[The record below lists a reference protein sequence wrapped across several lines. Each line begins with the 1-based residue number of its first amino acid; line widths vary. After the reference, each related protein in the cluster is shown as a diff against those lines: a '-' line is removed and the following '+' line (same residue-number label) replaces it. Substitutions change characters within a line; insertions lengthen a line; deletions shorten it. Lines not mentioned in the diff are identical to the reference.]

1 MDAYAP
7 TRAHALMC
15 LLCDQTD
22 FHENLRAQVSAMHI
36 FIERLVFI
44 KRLKHDSYVAHM
56 PMADLFQDTLAIR

>member
-1 MDAYAP
+1 
-7 TRAHALMC
+7 MC

>member
-15 LLCDQTD
+15 LLCDQTESR
-22 FHENLRAQVSAMHI
+22 ENLRAQAFVIHT

-44 KRLKHDSYVAHM
+44 QRLKHDSYVAHM
-56 PMADLFQDTLAIR
+56 TMADLFQDTLAIR

>member
-22 FHENLRAQVSAMHI
+22 FHENLRAQAFVIHT

-44 KRLKHDSYVAHM
+44 QRLKHDSYVAHM
-56 PMADLFQDTLAIR
+56 QMADLFQDTLAIR